1 MPRSAW
7 TASADSLGARAAI
20 ISGFR
25 SINYHKNKWA
35 KGIRNNST
43 GYFDCP
49 NVRYVPGQQS
59 SQAFGPTTGIKRA
72 AEMFVCRL
80 FSSLTV
86 SRISDHSIVKPR
98 ADILHMKFFTLFWL
112 DMVCILLKDHLL
124 SFLFISF
131 FLSNALYSGARNF
144 T

>member
-1 MPRSAW
+1 M
-7 TASADSLGARAAI
+7 
-20 ISGFR
+20 
-25 SINYHKNKWA
+25 
-35 KGIRNNST
+35 
-43 GYFDCP
+43 
-49 NVRYVPGQQS
+49 PGQQS
-59 SQAFGPTTGIKRA
+59 SQAFGPTTGINRA

-112 DMVCILLKDHLL
+112 DMVCTLLKDHLL

-131 FLSNALYSGARNF
+131 FYLMPYIQVPGILLKISFSSMEGLRVDITSTVISWPDTELDSPRGVLMQISHMSYQ
-144 T
+144 